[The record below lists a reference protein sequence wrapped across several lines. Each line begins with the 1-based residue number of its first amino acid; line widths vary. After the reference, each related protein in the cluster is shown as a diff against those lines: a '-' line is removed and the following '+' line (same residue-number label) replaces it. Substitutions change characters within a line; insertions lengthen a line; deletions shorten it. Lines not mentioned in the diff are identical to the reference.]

1 MSRLAL
7 LQVCGLWRGAPIVL
21 ASKSAGRARLLA
33 AAGIPFEAVDSNLD
47 ERGLDGIDDLDPRAQ
62 AARLALAKA
71 KLVSLR
77 HPDRIVV
84 GADQTLTFRNKTL
97 HKAANVD
104 QALSQLRE
112 LRGASHLLHSAV
124 ACVCDGVTQFEFVVS
139 AIIHMRPV
147 NDRVLNAYAAA
158 MGEKLLTT
166 VGGYEIEGLG
176 VTLIER
182 VDGDMFTVIGLPL
195 FPLLAGLRELGA
207 IVEESDP
214 RCS

>member
-1 MSRLAL
+1 MSRPAL
-7 LQVCGLWRGAPIVL
+7 LEICDLWCGTPIIL
-21 ASKSAGRARLLA
+21 ASRSAGRARLLE

-47 ERGLDGIDDLDPRAQ
+47 ERRLEGIDNLEPRAQ
-62 AARLALAKA
+62 AAQLALAKA

-77 HPDRIVV
+77 HPDRIVI
-84 GADQTLTFRNKTL
+84 GADQILAFRNKTL
-97 HKAANVD
+97 HKASDVD

-112 LRGASHLLHSAV
+112 LRGASHHLHSAV
-124 ACVCDGVTQFEFVVS
+124 ACVRDAVPQFEFVVS
-139 AIIHMRPV
+139 ATIHMRRV
-147 NDRVLNAYAAA
+147 SDRVLNAYAAA
-158 MGEKLLTT
+158 MGAKLLTT

-207 IVEESDP
+207 IVEESEP
-214 RCS
+214 R

>member
-1 MSRLAL
+1 MSRPAL
-7 LQVCGLWRGAPIVL
+7 LETCGLWRGAPVIL
-21 ASKSAGRARLLA
+21 ASRSAGRARLLE

-47 ERGLDGIDDLDPRAQ
+47 ERRLEGIDYIEPRAQ
-62 AARLALAKA
+62 AVQLALAKA

-84 GADQTLTFRNKTL
+84 GADQTLAFRGKPL
-97 HKAANVD
+97 HKSSDVD
-104 QALSQLRE
+104 QALNQLRE
-112 LRGASHLLHSAV
+112 LRGASHLLNSAV
-124 ACVCDGVTQFEFVVS
+124 ACVRDGVPQFEFVVS
-139 AIIHMRPV
+139 ATIHMRHV
-147 NDRVLNAYAAA
+147 SDSVLSAYAGA

-195 FPLLAGLRELGA
+195 FPLLAGFRKLGV
-207 IVEESDP
+207 IVEESEP
-214 RCS
+214 I